1 MQNGMMCTVMQI
13 YCHCVLQFMNPKMMV
28 KKGGKCPEGHIN
40 SWFFEGNGLKDH
52 VSKKLPKAI
61 ASKLQFGQSDF
72 KRYPENLLNSR
83 RRYNR
88 AFQVTEPLCVSI
100 I

>member
-1 MQNGMMCTVMQI
+1 
-13 YCHCVLQFMNPKMMV
+13 MV
-28 KKGGKCPEGHIN
+28 KKGGKCPDGHIN

-52 VSKKLPKAI
+52 VSKKLPKAT
-61 ASKLQFGQSDF
+61 ASKLHIGQPDF

-88 AFQVTEPLCVSI
+88 AFQVLTGFCPSTNCLEALRPSTNCLEALQG
-100 I
+100 